1 MPTILLALLAVATAW
16 GASPDYLAREPVE
29 PEPISTHWK
38 ISAAALTAGAALDVA
53 SSWQQPEANPVY
65 RSANGRFGG
74 KGLAIKAAIIGG
86 NLALQYVVLK
96 RTNWKPA
103 QKICTAVNWIAAGTQ
118 TGVAVRN
125 WRLE

>member
-1 MPTILLALLAVATAW
+1 MPTIVLALLAVATAW
-16 GASPDYLAREPVE
+16 GASPHYLARVPVE

-38 ISAAALTAGAALDVA
+38 ISAVALTAGAALDVV

-65 RSANGRFGG
+65 RGADGRFGG
-74 KGLAIKAAIIGG
+74 KGVAIKGIIIGG

-103 QKICTAVNWIAAGTQ
+103 QKICIAANWIAAGTQ

>member
-16 GASPDYLAREPVE
+16 GASPHYLARIPVE
-29 PEPISTHWK
+29 SEPISTHWK
-38 ISAAALTAGAALDVA
+38 ISAVALSTGAALDVA
-53 SSWQQPEANPVY
+53 SSRQKPEANPVY
-65 RSANGRFGG
+65 RGSDGRFGG
-74 KGLAIKAAIIGG
+74 KGIAIKAVIIGG
-86 NLALQYVVLK
+86 NLALQYLVMR

-103 QKICTAVNWIAAGTQ
+103 RKICIAVNWIAAGTQ

>member
-1 MPTILLALLAVATAW
+1 MPTIVLALLAAMTAW

-38 ISAAALTAGAALDVA
+38 ISAVAVSAAAALDVA
-53 SSWQQPEANPVY
+53 SSWQQREANPVY
-65 RSANGRFGG
+65 RGADGRFGG
-74 KGLAIKAAIIGG
+74 KGVTVKAVIIGG
-86 NLALQYVVLK
+86 NLALQYVILK

-103 QKICTAVNWIAAGTQ
+103 RKICIAANWIAAGTQ

-125 WRLE
+125 WRME

>member
-16 GASPDYLAREPVE
+16 GASPHCLAREPVE

-38 ISAAALTAGAALDVA
+38 ISAVALAAGAALDVA
-53 SSWQQPEANPVY
+53 SSWQRPEANPVY
-65 RSANGRFGG
+65 RSGNGRFGG
-74 KGLAIKAAIIGG
+74 KGVAIKAVIIGG
-86 NLALQYVVLK
+86 NLALQYLVMR

-103 QKICTAVNWIAAGTQ
+103 RKICIAANWIAAGTQ